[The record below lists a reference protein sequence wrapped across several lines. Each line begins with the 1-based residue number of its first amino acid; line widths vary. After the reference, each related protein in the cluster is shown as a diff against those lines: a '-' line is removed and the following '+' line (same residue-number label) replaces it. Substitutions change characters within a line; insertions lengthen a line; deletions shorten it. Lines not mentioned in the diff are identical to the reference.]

1 MVFLALTGRADAKY
15 VSARSQ
21 CASKKTSPQSA
32 YGCLFKIRAALP
44 HTYSYP
50 LSSNLSVLAPIN
62 YLTNGAE
69 FDILSE
75 RSKDSRYLYGV
86 NPAEDGIIFW
96 LLTASA
102 SSDAEVFFMSVNIS
116 VEVKNTHA

>member
-1 MVFLALTGRADAKY
+1 MQLPGVETAEETVGASLSGRTVQISAVFSALTGRADAIN
-15 VSARSQ
+15 VSVRSQ

-32 YGCLFKIRAALP
+32 YGCLFQIRAASP

-50 LSSNLSVLAPIN
+50 LSSNLSALAPIN

-86 NPAEDGIIFW
+86 NPAEDGIIF
-96 LLTASA
+96 
-102 SSDAEVFFMSVNIS
+102 
-116 VEVKNTHA
+116 